1 MEFLQRK
8 KKGTVSASF
17 DENVEVQ
24 AIRYE
29 IVPPS
34 VSHASDNVDK
44 NMIRQHHVDQDRQYE
59 IELTVCSP
67 TLATRAVDAD
77 ESILHYLCVFGVRAS
92 RIAIHGAPCMP
103 RPRQRSSNTDN
114 TASPPV
120 HQK

>member
-1 MEFLQRK
+1 MAWSFCKK

-44 NMIRQHHVDQDRQYE
+44 NMIRQHHVDQDKQYE

-92 RIAIHGAPCMP
+92 RIAKLHSRRALHAAPAP
-103 RPRQRSSNTDN
+103 
-114 TASPPV
+114 AFL
-120 HQK
+120 